1 MGSDEMTE
9 LFEKFKMK
17 IESLSGEC
25 YRVRTA
31 QEAGKLLCQV
41 FQQKGIQNAALLND
55 LISQKGN
62 FISQLGEAGITVY
75 INNFRKVT
83 QEAQA
88 GITQVN
94 YAIAETGTLVQAGA
108 DANVDQRLCS
118 TLVPIHVAL
127 VETAKLIPTLAETMA
142 TIHQLPQIPGFVGFI
157 TGPSRTSD
165 IERVLTI
172 GVHGPKQLLVIFVD
186 EQAEEVA

>member
-1 MGSDEMTE
+1 MRSDLTTE
-9 LFEKFKMK
+9 LFEEFKMK
-17 IESLSGEC
+17 LESLSGEC
-25 YRVRTA
+25 YRVPTA
-31 QEAGKLLCQV
+31 REAGKLICQL
-41 FQQKGIQNAALLND
+41 FQEKGIQNAALLNGS
-55 LISQKGN
+55 ISQKGN
-62 FISQLGEAGITVY
+62 FAGQLGEAGITVY
-75 INNFRKVT
+75 TDNYRQVT
-83 QEAQA
+83 PGTQA

-94 YAIAETGTLVQAGA
+94 YAIAELGTLVQADA
-108 DANVDQRLCS
+108 DANADQRLCS

-127 VETAKLIPTLAETMA
+127 VETAQLIPTLAETMT

-186 EQAEEVA
+186 EQAKKVA